1 MNQLQPRL
9 VWSLERQARVLAS
22 IHAAEEERAS
32 RRRFAVLLLL
42 AFSFCAAAT
51 YLGGTP

>member
-1 MNQLQPRL
+1 MRPLDPRL
-9 VWSLERQARVLAS
+9 VWGAERQARVLANL
-22 IHAAEEERAS
+22 HAAEERAS

-51 YLGGTP
+51 YLGGAR

>member
-22 IHAAEEERAS
+22 IHAEEERAS

-42 AFSFCAAAT
+42 AFTFCAGAT
-51 YLGGTP
+51 YLGGSL

>member
-1 MNQLQPRL
+1 MNQLDPRL
-9 VWSLERQARVLAS
+9 LWGAERQARVLAS
-22 IHAAEEERAS
+22 IHAAEERAS

-51 YLGGTP
+51 YLGGQL